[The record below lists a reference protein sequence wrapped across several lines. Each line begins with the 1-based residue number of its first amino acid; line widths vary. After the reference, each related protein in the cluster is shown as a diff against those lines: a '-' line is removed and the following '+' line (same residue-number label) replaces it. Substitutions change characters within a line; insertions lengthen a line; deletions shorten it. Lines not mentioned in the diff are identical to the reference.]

1 MYDNIVNS
9 EILYINPICK
19 VYNKN
24 VGFIQN
30 KNVGKPTFLFCIYI
44 ITVMLSREVNAVMNK
59 NLIGELS
66 IMDSMDI
73 KPNYAALGRKYGM
86 DWRTVKKYH
95 EGYQGKPNTRHKG
108 SKLDKY
114 KEEMTDK
121 LSIRRVSVRGV
132 YEFLVKKYGI
142 DNIGSYS
149 NFNTYVNKNKLKP
162 GKAVKGHP
170 RYETAVGKQGQVD
183 WKEDIKIAS
192 KYGEIFVINVFHIV
206 LSFSKFS
213 YLELSIQKR
222 TDDVIRC
229 LVNGFKKFGGVPT
242 ELLFDN
248 MSTVAVVGKG
258 SKRPTNAI
266 KELAKEFNFKVRLCG
281 TRKPETKGTVEARNK
296 VIDWIRAY
304 EGEFETL
311 EDLIGIV
318 ADINSQM
325 NIIISQ
331 ETEMSPTALFYKEKE
346 HLQPLPET
354 SVMERFLCPNKY
366 RVSNEGLIRYAGRKY
381 SVEPKLIGEEVTA
394 DILDD
399 KLYIYYNGKLVTYHQ
414 LNEKPVNYKPEHYA
428 QLMKGKV
435 NESAFDD
442 VVNENLKLM
451 DTLLEDRTL
460 KISPIEAA
468 SSAEALI
475 AYLNTSEYGAWI
487 INHFAHLSAGERM
500 TFIKGMND
508 VIPYVQNR
516 DVFISHI
523 KYSLKGNLC
532 KTLDFDCWVND
543 FMACSESESILTKEG
558 YRIIMAKY
566 DKEITELID
575 DMKKEYEEEQRDNGD
590 SDYIIAEPG
599 YIDPETGM
607 EMPFKPKEN
616 RNDKYI

>member
-1 MYDNIVNS
+1 
-9 EILYINPICK
+9 
-19 VYNKN
+19 
-24 VGFIQN
+24 
-30 KNVGKPTFLFCIYI
+30 
-44 ITVMLSREVNAVMNK
+44 MNR

-95 EGYQGKPNTRHKG
+95 EGYQGKPNTRNKG

-114 KEEMTDK
+114 KEEMADK

-170 RYETAVGKQGQVD
+170 RYETAIGRQGQVD

-213 YLELSIQKR
+213 YLELSVQKR

-229 LVNGFKKFGGVPT
+229 LVNGFKKFGGVPM

-258 SKRPTNAI
+258 SKRTTNAI
-266 KELAKEFNFKVRLCG
+266 KDLAKEFNFKVRLCG

-325 NIIISQ
+325 NIIISRD
-331 ETEMSPTALFYKEKE
+331 TEMSPTALFYKEKE
-346 HLQPLPET
+346 YLQPLPES

-381 SVEPKLIGEEVTA
+381 SVEAKLIGEEVTA

-435 NESAFDD
+435 NESVFDD

-451 DTLLEDRTL
+451 DTILEDRTL
-460 KISPIEAA
+460 KISPIEATA
-468 SSAEALI
+468 SAEALI

-523 KYSLKGNLC
+523 KYSLKDNLC

-543 FMACSESESILTKEG
+543 FMAYSESESILTEEG

-575 DMKKEYEEEQRDNGD
+575 DMKKEYEDEQRDNSD

-607 EMPFKPKEN
+607 EMPFRPKE
-616 RNDKYI
+616 KHK

>member
-1 MYDNIVNS
+1 
-9 EILYINPICK
+9 
-19 VYNKN
+19 
-24 VGFIQN
+24 
-30 KNVGKPTFLFCIYI
+30 
-44 ITVMLSREVNAVMNK
+44 MNK
-59 NLIGELS
+59 NLNGELS

-95 EGYQGKPNTRHKG
+95 EGYQGKPNTRNKG

-114 KEEMTDK
+114 KEEMADK

-170 RYETAVGKQGQVD
+170 RYETAIGRQGQVD

-213 YLELSIQKR
+213 YLELSVQKR

-229 LVNGFKKFGGVPT
+229 LVNGFKKFGGVPG

-248 MSTVAVVGKG
+248 MSTVAVVSKG
-258 SKRPTNAI
+258 GKRPTNAI

-325 NIIISQ
+325 NIIISRD
-331 ETEMSPTALFYKEKE
+331 TEMSPTALFYKEKE
-346 HLQPLPET
+346 YLQPLPES

-381 SVEPKLIGEEVTA
+381 SVEAKLIGEEVTA

-399 KLYIYYNGKLVTYHQ
+399 KLYIYYNGKLATYHQ

-435 NESAFDD
+435 NESVFDD

-451 DTLLEDRTL
+451 DTILEDRTL
-460 KISPIEAA
+460 KISPIEATT
-468 SSAEALI
+468 SAEALI

-523 KYSLKGNLC
+523 KYSLKDNLC

-543 FMACSESESILTKEG
+543 FMAYSESESILTEEG

-575 DMKKEYEEEQRDNGD
+575 DMKKEYEEKQRDNSD
-590 SDYIIAEPG
+590 SDYIIAETG

-607 EMPFKPKEN
+607 EMPFKPKE
-616 RNDKYI
+616 KHK

>member
-1 MYDNIVNS
+1 
-9 EILYINPICK
+9 
-19 VYNKN
+19 
-24 VGFIQN
+24 
-30 KNVGKPTFLFCIYI
+30 
-44 ITVMLSREVNAVMNK
+44 MNK
-59 NLIGELS
+59 NLNGELS

-95 EGYQGKPNTRHKG
+95 EGYQGKPSTRNKG

-114 KEEMTDK
+114 KDEMTDK

-170 RYETAVGKQGQVD
+170 RYETAIGMQGQVD

-213 YLELSIQKR
+213 YLELSVQKR

-229 LVNGFKKFGGVPT
+229 LVNGFKKFGGVPG

-248 MSTVAVVGKG
+248 MSTVAVVSKG
-258 SKRPTNAI
+258 GKRPTNAI

-325 NIIISQ
+325 NIIISRD
-331 ETEMSPTALFYKEKE
+331 TEMSPTALFYKEKE
-346 HLQPLPET
+346 YLQPLPES

-381 SVEPKLIGEEVTA
+381 SVEAKLIGEEVTA

-435 NESAFDD
+435 NESVFDD

-460 KISPIEAA
+460 KISPIEATA
-468 SSAEALI
+468 SAEALI

-487 INHFAHLSAGERM
+487 INHFAHLSARERM

-523 KYSLKGNLC
+523 KYSLKDNLC

-543 FMACSESESILTKEG
+543 FMAYSESESILTEEG

-575 DMKKEYEEEQRDNGD
+575 DMKKEYEEKQRDNSD

-607 EMPFKPKEN
+607 EMPFKPKE
-616 RNDKYI
+616 KHK